1 MERQLRAACRDGN
14 LQRVEELHG
23 QGVSLTTTDNDGRQ
37 PIHFAAWK
45 GHLDVAQWLHGQGVD
60 VAVALTGGPRAGD
73 TPAALARLCRHDD
86 VANWL
91 AAANRST
98 ASDEVTVT
106 GERTFAQRD
115 AESRKRAIDL
125 EAETPRK
132 RGRAATSEMEERVA
146 TARSICT
153 AEVDKRASELARA
166 AFDEYM
172 ADKIDATELD
182 KRKAAARAKAAAEHK
197 PLATL
202 DGAFKAYTEA
212 VAAREAAQQA
222 YTKAEEAEDAAEAK
236 LTAALREH
244 EKGQAGPSG
253 AVKAG

>member
-1 MERQLRAACRDGN
+1 MPNLTPLPFGECAQVSRDAPGALPGASADQEEVAA
-14 LQRVEELHG
+14 V
-23 QGVSLTTTDNDGRQ
+23 
-37 PIHFAAWK
+37 
-45 GHLDVAQWLHGQGVD
+45 
-60 VAVALTGGPRAGD
+60 
-73 TPAALARLCRHDD
+73 
-86 VANWL
+86 
-91 AAANRST
+91 
-98 ASDEVTVT
+98 

-125 EAETPRK
+125 EDETPRK